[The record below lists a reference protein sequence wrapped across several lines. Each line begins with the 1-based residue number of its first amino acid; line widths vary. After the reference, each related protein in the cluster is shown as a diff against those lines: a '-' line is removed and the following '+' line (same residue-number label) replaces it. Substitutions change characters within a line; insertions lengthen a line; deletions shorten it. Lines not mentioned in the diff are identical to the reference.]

1 MIYRIAMKL
10 VRFATMLADYT
21 RPTPQEMEDRLIRIA
36 NDMEDKAE
44 ANRARGQEAIDA
56 SNLLD
61 MQAHALYCE
70 AQNFDTA
77 AQAVYRALGR
87 CEQETL
93 FS

>member
-10 VRFATMLADYT
+10 AQFATKLADMT
-21 RPTPQEMEDRLIRIA
+21 RPTPNELEDKLIRIA
-36 NDMEDKAE
+36 NGMEDHAE
-44 ANRARGQEAIDA
+44 AARARGQEAIDA